1 LQHACDLNNCWYLAV
16 LVAAVNWQKIAQGE
30 EKVDGR
36 SLFAQQMDCV
46 QGWRVPTKLSGLPNA
61 GGETESQ
68 TEETIEF
75 TKRSMLSCS
84 QASAASLGGHPS

>member
-1 LQHACDLNNCWYLAV
+1 MAGA
-16 LVAAVNWQKIAQGE
+16 I
-30 EKVDGR
+30 R

-61 GGETESQ
+61 GETESQ

-84 QASAASLGGHPS
+84 QDLSSISSFLGWASQLLSEYARVINILHIYIYNII